1 MANNPLIIAIREA
14 IKVTIGCISA
24 MLNIAPDTLI
34 AVAKSALLFVIFN
47 LGGLVL
53 CVERQSTL

>member
-1 MANNPLIIAIREA
+1 
-14 IKVTIGCISA
+14 
-24 MLNIAPDTLI
+24 MLNIAPDTLT

>member
-1 MANNPLIIAIREA
+1 MANTPLIIATREA
-14 IKVTIGCISA
+14 IKVTIGCTFAILS
-24 MLNIAPDTLI
+24 IAPDTLI